1 MKHGMLAALCILL
14 AMPVLAHHGVVLLY
28 HHVDDNTP
36 VSTSISPAQFKDQLD
51 YIEENGFV
59 VVPLLELL
67 KGVFEGRESAA
78 EAVAITFDDAYESVY
93 HTAFPELSARGMPF
107 TVFVATQAVERGHE
121 ATMSWQQLRELKA
134 SGLASFG
141 AHSQTHGHLLRGSE
155 NGITDAW
162 IERVSVE
169 IDESIADLTRE
180 LGLDRVQT
188 FAYPYGE
195 YSQGLEELVAA
206 RGLYGLA
213 QLSGGVGEGTP
224 VTAIPRFPM
233 SRTQGSLERL
243 AMALDTRPLPVTR
256 LDGAPALING
266 SGQAPKA
273 FSFSLSAAPAYH
285 RDRLGC
291 FSASGES
298 LTLAREGDR
307 FTVRL
312 PAFQPGRNKVNCTA
326 PSAERAGEFFWYSQ
340 QWVLADAAG
349 SWLAR

>member
-1 MKHGMLAALCILL
+1 MKHGLLAALCILL
-14 AMPVLAHHGVVLLY
+14 AMPVLGNHGVILLY
-28 HHVDDNTP
+28 HHVDDSTP

-51 YIEENGFV
+51 YIEKNGFV

-67 KGVFEGRESAA
+67 KGVYEGGEGVA
-78 EAVAITFDDAYESVY
+78 EAVAITFDDAYVSVY

-107 TVFVATQAVERGHE
+107 TVFVATQGVERGHE

-141 AHSQTHGHLLRGSE
+141 AHSQTHEHLLRGSE
-155 NGITDAW
+155 NGITDTW
-162 IERVSVE
+162 IERASVE
-169 IDESIADLTRE
+169 IDGSIADLTRE

-195 YSQGLEELVAA
+195 YSPGLEELVAA
-206 RGLYGLA
+206 RDLYGLA
-213 QLSGGVGEGTP
+213 QLSGAVAEGTP
-224 VTAIPRFPM
+224 ATAIPRFPM
-233 SRTQGSLERL
+233 SRNQGSLERL

-256 LDGAPALING
+256 VDAAPALING
-266 SGQAPKA
+266 SGAAPKA
-273 FSFSLSAAPAYH
+273 FSFSLSADPAYH
-285 RDRLGC
+285 RDRLAC
-291 FSASGES
+291 FSASGEP

-307 FTVRL
+307 FTVSL
-312 PAFQPGRNKVNCTA
+312 PTLHPGRNKVNCTA
-326 PSAERAGEFFWYSQ
+326 PSAERAGEFFWHSQ